1 MLKAIAEE
9 HKGALKRSTNEDS
22 KDNFNLELPTAK
34 VSKLFNGLRKLTPTA
49 AKHSNARIQVERI
62 LERARR
68 LVGGEIP
75 PLAYFPLLEF
85 SQCVDTSRTYN
96 CSTAYRSTDGSCNN
110 VNTTLRGA
118 ANTAFRRIL
127 PSEYEDG
134 IYVPIGA
141 NQTVN
146 GDPFAGPWPSPRTIT
161 RNIVRGIIINSQV
174 FSMMF
179 TLFGQFLALD
189 FTRFGE
195 FETQICTQ
203 SCNITENLPF
213 CVPILVEEDDPSY
226 GINST
231 NNASCL
237 FIRRAVGECMQPFNS
252 TFNQPRE
259 QINQITHYLDASGIY
274 GNNDQEAAA
283 LRAFRGG
290 ELRQSD
296 RIGNSKGNLPISSA
310 PSATGVPFFAAGDIR
325 VDNYVHQTVIMTLWY
340 RMHNYIVG
348 ELAEINPCW
357 DDERLYQ
364 EGRKIVGAILQV
376 ITYREYLPLLFGD
389 HYDTFIGDYTGYDP
403 SVDATVPHSFA
414 TAAMRFGHS
423 MFHSETDRFD
433 SEGKCLPI
441 GPLNLRDAFFN
452 PLQYY
457 ISGGTDPLL
466 SGLLRSSSRE
476 LDEFVSIILT
486 TQLFP
491 LPGASLGLDL
501 SSQNIQRAREHGVPP
516 YRTWQRYCT
525 NMYGVTANF
534 SNKNTDIDLRRVYG
548 DYGYENGMDLWV
560 GGLAEKKLAGSNLG
574 PTFACIIGQ
583 TFSNLRTGDRFY
595 WENQNMFTD
604 AQRQTLSQ
612 ITIAKVICENAD
624 NITNISPRAFEYG
637 IDEVNCN
644 SLPSLDLTNWRD
656 PDAATCN
663 TEIITIN
670 SGSTHISGCN
680 NILYL
685 CIAFIFFYIKL
696 QA

>member
-1 MLKAIAEE
+1 MLKAISEE
-9 HKGALKRSTNEDS
+9 QKGTLNMNTDEEDA
-22 KDNFNLELPTAK
+22 FNVELPTAK
-34 VSKLFNGLRKLTPTA
+34 VSSLFSSLRTLTPTA
-49 AKHSNARIQVERI
+49 AKHSKSRIQVERI

-68 LVGGEIP
+68 LTYNEEIP

-85 SQCVDTSRTYN
+85 SQCVDIWRTYD
-96 CSTAYRSTDGSCNN
+96 CSRAYRSTDGSCNN
-110 VNTTLRGA
+110 VNIPLRGA
-118 ANTAFRRIL
+118 ANTAFRRLL
-127 PSEYEDG
+127 PAEYEDG
-134 IYVPIGA
+134 IYVPIGT

-161 RNIVRGIIINSQV
+161 NNIVRDIIINSQV

-189 FTRFGE
+189 DSRFGE
-195 FETQICTQ
+195 FETQLCAQ
-203 SCNITENLPF
+203 SCDITENLPF
-213 CVPILVEEDDPSY
+213 CVPILVEDEDQSY

-252 TFNQPRE
+252 TFNQPRQ

-296 RIGNSKGNLPISSA
+296 RFGTSKGNLPISPA

-376 ITYREYLPLLFGD
+376 IVYREYLPLLFGD
-389 HYDTFIGDYTGYDP
+389 QYDTYIGDYTGYNP
-403 SVDATVPHSFA
+403 SVDATVPHSYA
-414 TAAMRFGHS
+414 TAAGRFGHS

-433 SEGKCLPI
+433 NEGRCLPI
-441 GPLNLRDAFFN
+441 GPLSLRDAFFN

-457 ISGGTDPLL
+457 VSGGTDPLL
-466 SGLLRSSSRE
+466 RGLLRSSSRE
-476 LDEFVSIILT
+476 LDEFLSIILT
-486 TQLFP
+486 TQLF
-491 LPGASLGLDL
+491 LFPGEPLGLDL

-516 YRTWQRYCT
+516 YRTWQTYCA
-525 NMYGVTANF
+525 NIYGFTANF
-534 SNKNTDIDLRRVYG
+534 SDKNTDMDLRRVYG

-560 GGLAEKKLAGSNLG
+560 GGLAEEKIAGSNLG

-583 TFSNLRTGDRFY
+583 TYFNLRTGDRFY
-595 WENQNMFTD
+595 WENPNMFSNV
-604 AQRQTLSQ
+604 QRQTLSQ

-637 IDEVNCN
+637 IDEVSCN

-656 PDAATCN
+656 PDAAICN
-663 TEIITIN
+663 IRTVTIS
-670 SGSTHISGCN
+670 SGSAAIYECN
-680 NILYL
+680 MLCL
-685 CIAFIFFYIKL
+685 CIAFLLFCISL
-696 QA
+696 

>member
-1 MLKAIAEE
+1 MLKAISEE
-9 HKGALKRSTNEDS
+9 QKGKLKRSTDEED
-22 KDNFNLELPTAK
+22 DLNLELPTAEI
-34 VSKLFNGLRKLTPTA
+34 SNQFSSLRKLTPTA

-62 LERARR
+62 LERACR

-85 SQCVDTSRTYN
+85 SQCVDISRTFD
-96 CSTAYRSTDGSCNN
+96 CTTAYRSTDGSCNN
-110 VNTTLRGA
+110 VNIPLRGA
-118 ANTAFRRIL
+118 SNTAFRRIL
-127 PSEYEDG
+127 PAEYEDG
-134 IYVPIGA
+134 IYVPIGT
-141 NQTVN
+141 NHTVN

-161 RNIVRGIIINSQV
+161 NNIVRDIIINSQV

-179 TLFGQFLALD
+179 ALFGQFLALD
-189 FTRFGE
+189 ETRFGE
-195 FETQICTQ
+195 FDTQICAQ
-203 SCNITENLPF
+203 SCDITENLPF

-283 LRAFRGG
+283 LRVFRGG

-296 RIGNSKGNLPISSA
+296 RIGNSKGNLPITPF
-310 PSATGVPFFAAGDIR
+310 PSVTGVPFFAAGDIR

-389 HYDTFIGDYTGYDP
+389 QYYTYIGDYTGYNP
-403 SVDATVPHSFA
+403 SVDATVPHAFT
-414 TAAMRFGHS
+414 TAAGRFGHS
-423 MFHSETDRFD
+423 IFHSETDRFD
-433 SEGKCLPI
+433 SEGRCLPI

-466 SGLLRSSSRE
+466 RGLLRSSSRE

-525 NMYGVTANF
+525 NIYGITANF
-534 SNKNTDIDLRRVYG
+534 SDENTDMDLRRVYG

-560 GGLAEKKLAGSNLG
+560 GGLAEAYLAGSNLG

-583 TFSNLRTGDRFY
+583 TYSNLRIGDRFY
-595 WENQNMFTD
+595 WENPIMFTD

-637 IDEVNCN
+637 IDEVSCN
-644 SLPSLDLTNWRD
+644 SLPSLDLTYWRD
-656 PDAATCN
+656 PNAAICN
-663 TEIITIN
+663 IRVVIIN
-670 SGSTHISGCN
+670 SGSGSVYECN
-680 NILYL
+680 ML
-685 CIAFIFFYIKL
+685 CLSIAFVLFYITL
-696 QA
+696 

>member
-1 MLKAIAEE
+1 MLKAIGEE
-9 HKGALKRSTNEDS
+9 HKGTLKRSTDEEDA
-22 KDNFNLELPTAK
+22 FNVELPTAK
-34 VSKLFNGLRKLTPTA
+34 VSKLFNGLRTLTPTA
-49 AKHSNARIQVERI
+49 AKHSKSRIQVERI
-62 LERARR
+62 LERVRR

-85 SQCVDTSRTYN
+85 SQCVDISRTYN
-96 CSTAYRSTDGSCNN
+96 CSMAYRSTDGSCNN
-110 VNTTLRGA
+110 VNMPLRGA
-118 ANTAFRRIL
+118 ANTAFRRL
-127 PSEYEDG
+127 LSAEYEDG
-134 IYVPIGA
+134 IYVPIGT

-161 RNIVRGIIINSQV
+161 RNIVRGITINSQV

-179 TLFGQFLALD
+179 TLYGQFLALD

-195 FETQICTQ
+195 FGTQVCAQ

-252 TFNQPRE
+252 TFNQSRQ

-296 RIGNSKGNLPISSA
+296 RLGTTKGNLPISPA

-389 HYDTFIGDYTGYDP
+389 QYDTYIGDYTGYNP

-433 SEGKCLPI
+433 SDGKCLPI

-457 ISGGTDPLL
+457 VSGGTDPLL
-466 SGLLRSSSRE
+466 RGLLRSNSRE

-525 NMYGVTANF
+525 ENYGITANF
-534 SNKNTDIDLRRVYG
+534 SNKNTDMDLRRVYG

-560 GGLAEKKLAGSNLG
+560 GGLAEKKLAGSTLG

-595 WENQNMFTD
+595 WENPDMFTG

-637 IDEVNCN
+637 IDEVSCN

-663 TEIITIN
+663 TDIVIN
-670 SGSTHISGCN
+670 SGSTQSCGC

-685 CIAFIFFYIKL
+685 CIAFIFYITL